1 MICSLELHRQR
12 RPDSG
17 DDQAYDKPKNTTG
30 TGRRPDLA
38 VHDDL
43 IRRFF
48 ETRFQASAI
57 KAAAIVR
64 VSNQQKVEKVQ
75 EMHTRDEEP
84 LAENT
89 WMYSRQTAPM
99 KRAPWLR
106 FDADAVVHGSSDP
119 LLAPEITFGCLHR
132 NVSEKKLN
140 LVQFSAGCMAQLRAR
155 TPEIMRR

>member
-64 VSNQQKVEKVQ
+64 VSNQQKVEEALRKCIL
-75 EMHTRDEEP
+75 EMKHRSLEALGCIVGDSYMWFVLVTP
-84 LAENT
+84 G
-89 WMYSRQTAPM
+89 SRA
-99 KRAPWLR
+99 
-106 FDADAVVHGSSDP
+106 
-119 LLAPEITFGCLHR
+119 
-132 NVSEKKLN
+132 
-140 LVQFSAGCMAQLRAR
+140 
-155 TPEIMRR
+155 